1 MATDRSEIER
11 LLGQQDRLTAQLR
24 RAFLEA
30 IDRAGSAINLKHIAD
45 LLRLGQAA
53 QAAAEIDAIVR
64 SQALGQFAT
73 AAENAVLS
81 AARSA
86 AGSAVASAV
95 RRGSNLGRYEA
106 VFSVTNPQATMF
118 LQRYRFN
125 LIREMSQE
133 VRRTVGA
140 TIQAGTT
147 DGRNPRDVARDI
159 KEQIGLTRRQA
170 AAVRNYRRMLESGDS
185 AALQRAL
192 RDKRFDGTVAR
203 AARGEKTLTQE
214 QIDGMVQRY
223 RQRYLKYRAQTI
235 ARTEAIRGLNVG
247 NWLAWHQAAEEGTVD
262 RRSIRR
268 KWVFTHDRRTR
279 EAHREIPGMNPNGVT
294 MDQPF
299 KTPLGPLMYPGD
311 VNGAPGNTINCRC
324 TQIIRYSAGG

>member
-1 MATDRSEIER
+1 MTERDEIKR
-11 LLGQQDRLTAQLR
+11 LLDQQDRLTAQLR

-30 IDRAGSAINLKHIAD
+30 IDRAGAAINLKRIAD
-45 LLRLGQAA
+45 LLRRGQAA
-53 QAAAEIDAIVR
+53 QAAAEIDAIVQ

-73 AAENAVLS
+73 AAENAVLR

-86 AGSAVASAV
+86 AGSAVAAAV
-95 RRGSNLGRYEA
+95 RGPQLGRYEA
-106 VFSVTNPQATMF
+106 VFSVTNPQATLY

-125 LIREMSQE
+125 LIREMSRE
-133 VRRTVGA
+133 VRRTVGE

-147 DGRNPRDVARDI
+147 EGRNPRDVARDV

-192 RDKRFDGTVAR
+192 RDKRFDSTVLR
-203 AARGEKTLTQE
+203 AARGEKTLSRD
-214 QIDGMVQRY
+214 QINAMVTRY

-247 NWLAWHQAAEEGTVD
+247 NWLAWHQAADEGTID
-262 RRSIRR
+262 RKSIKR
-268 KWVFTHDRRTR
+268 KWVYTHDRRTR
-279 EAHREIPGMNPNGVT
+279 HEHRAIPGLNPNGVT

-299 KTPLGPLMYPGD
+299 RTPLGPLMYPGD
-311 VNGAPGNTINCRC
+311 PNGTAANTINCRC